1 MQEARSE
8 TLRNDDDEDEDI
20 DDDDDQLLRVYLEQP
35 TPKAKEQS
43 GVMEA

>member
-1 MQEARSE
+1 MQETRSK
-8 TLRNDDDEDEDI
+8 TLRNDDEEEDI
-20 DDDDDQLLRVYLEQP
+20 DDDDDDQLLSVHIQQP

>member
-1 MQEARSE
+1 MQSE
-8 TLRNDDDEDEDI
+8 TLRNDEEEDVDE
-20 DDDDDQLLRVYLEQP
+20 DDDQLLRVDLEQP

>member
-8 TLRNDDDEDEDI
+8 TLRNDDEDEDI
-20 DDDDDQLLRVYLEQP
+20 DDDDDQLLRAHLQQP

>member
-1 MQEARSE
+1 MQEERSE
-8 TLRNDDDEDEDI
+8 TLRNDEEEDI
-20 DDDDDQLLRVYLEQP
+20 DEDDDQLLRVDLEQL

>member
-1 MQEARSE
+1 MQEARSK
-8 TLRNDDDEDEDI
+8 TLRNDDDGEDI
-20 DDDDDQLLRVYLEQP
+20 DNDDDDQLLSFHIQQP

>member
-8 TLRNDDDEDEDI
+8 TLRNDDEEDI
-20 DDDDDQLLRVYLEQP
+20 DDDDDQLLSVHYQQP

>member
-8 TLRNDDDEDEDI
+8 TLRNDDDEEDI
-20 DDDDDQLLRVYLEQP
+20 DDDDDQLLRVDLEQP

>member
-8 TLRNDDDEDEDI
+8 TLRNDDDDEEDI
-20 DDDDDQLLRVYLEQP
+20 DEDDDQLLRVHLQQP

>member
-8 TLRNDDDEDEDI
+8 TLRNDDDEEDI
-20 DDDDDQLLRVYLEQP
+20 DDDDDQLLSVHLQQP

>member
-8 TLRNDDDEDEDI
+8 TLRNDCDDEDIE
-20 DDDDDQLLRVYLEQP
+20 DDDDQLLRVHLEQP

>member
-1 MQEARSE
+1 MRSE
-8 TLRNDDDEDEDI
+8 TLRNDDEEEDI
-20 DDDDDQLLRVYLEQP
+20 DDDDDQLLRVDLEQP

>member
-8 TLRNDDDEDEDI
+8 TLKNDDEDEDI
-20 DDDDDQLLRVYLEQP
+20 DDDDDQLLRAHLQQP

>member
-8 TLRNDDDEDEDI
+8 TLRNDDDDEEDI
-20 DDDDDQLLRVYLEQP
+20 DEDDDQLLSVHLQQP

>member
-1 MQEARSE
+1 MRSE
-8 TLRNDDDEDEDI
+8 TLRNDEEEEDI
-20 DDDDDQLLRVYLEQP
+20 DDDDDQLLRVHFEQP